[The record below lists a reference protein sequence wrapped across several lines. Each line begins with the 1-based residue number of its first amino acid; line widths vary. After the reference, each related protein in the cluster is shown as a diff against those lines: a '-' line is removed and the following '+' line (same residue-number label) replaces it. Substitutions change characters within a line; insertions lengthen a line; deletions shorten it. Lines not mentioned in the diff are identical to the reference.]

1 MSKTFRSSTADNQT
15 STADVKAKVSPS
27 KMNPNSEGLLKQFL
41 FEADENDLIEAAKRI
56 KEMKNHWK
64 NFNKK
69 SRKVNPKSIMEFRDR
84 CALVLR
90 DRATL

>member
-1 MSKTFRSSTADNQT
+1 MSKTFKSKSTADKKT
-15 STADVKAKVSPS
+15 STADDKVKVSPS

-69 SRKVNPKSIMEFRDR
+69 SRKVNHLNCHCGSGVDE
-84 CALVLR
+84 
-90 DRATL
+90 RARFGEV